1 MTYLCLLS
9 VHCGSMRQTATI
21 IHMDKDHLRTGDKA
35 TVRFR
40 FIKQP
45 EFVKPETRMIFRE
58 GRTKAVGTIQRIDP
72 MAHPPPLVGGKIKH
86 RGPGRG
92 TALSRDKGKDTTSA
106 QASTS
111 TERTGKK

>member
-1 MTYLCLLS
+1 M
-9 VHCGSMRQTATI
+9 
-21 IHMDKDHLRTGDKA
+21 
-35 TVRFR
+35 VRFR

-58 GRTKAVGTIQRIDP
+58 GRTKAVGTIQRVDP
-72 MAHPPPLVGGKIKH
+72 TAYPPPLVGGKIKH

-92 TALSRDKGKDTTSA
+92 VALSRDKGKEATSA

-111 TERTGKK
+111 TERTAKKWIEVLSLFIVKWTVKSVLIQLFD

>member
-1 MTYLCLLS
+1 
-9 VHCGSMRQTATI
+9 MRQTATI

-35 TVRFR
+35 MVRFR

-72 MAHPPPLVGGKIKH
+72 TAHPPPLVGGKVKH

-92 TALSRDKGKDTTSA
+92 AALSRDKGKDGASA
-106 QASTS
+106 HASTS

>member
-1 MTYLCLLS
+1 
-9 VHCGSMRQTATI
+9 MRQTATI

-35 TVRFR
+35 MVRFR

-58 GRTKAVGTIQRIDP
+58 GRTKAVGTIQRTDP
-72 MAHPPPLVGGKIKH
+72 TAHPPPLVGGKVKH

-92 TALSRDKGKDTTSA
+92 AALSRDKGKDGASA
-106 QASTS
+106 HASTS